1 MKLGYKI
8 QFSKGVIK
16 SMKQAVKTEILQS
29 AETSPEFRKEVARVF
44 QMANRRI
51 QNIESKGMLSPAVA
65 ALNKGDVKGFAK
77 FSMAHDWDTLKIE
90 YSKAISFLRQPTSS
104 ASGTSQY
111 NRHLQ
116 KVYDLTPDEFNLMAQ
131 SLNNRLT
138 SLSDSD
144 FVERYLMRYKDFT
157 GELEQSATDISGQI
171 ESDAESIQRALEQEI
186 DEKSEQIANEIE
198 DTYDSMQKRI
208 IDGFKKFGL

>member
-8 QFSKGVIK
+8 NFSNGVIK
-16 SMKQAVKTEILQS
+16 SIKQTVKQEILQS
-29 AETSPEFRKEVARVF
+29 AESSPELRKEVARVF

-65 ALNKGDVKGFAK
+65 ALNKGDITGYTK
-77 FSMAHDWDTLKIE
+77 FSMANDWETLKIE
-90 YSKAISFLRQPTSS
+90 YAKAISFLRQPTSS

-111 NRHLQ
+111 DKHLQ
-116 KVYDLTPDEFNLMAQ
+116 TVFDLTPDEFNLMAK

-171 ESDAESIQRALEQEI
+171 ESDAESIQRAIEQEI
-186 DEKSEQIANEIE
+186 EDKSEQIANEIE
-198 DTYDSMQKRI
+198 DTYDDLQKRI